1 MYVPPAADFPVVTNT
16 VISSTHFNNT
26 INDLAT
32 GLTTCLTKDGQTTP
46 TANIKLGGFKLV
58 NVGPSTVSGDA
69 LVFGSAGTVTTL
81 TATTGVL
88 TPLLQSSGAVDL
100 VLGANSGTDWNIAST
115 GKHWL
120 PGADGTQNIGS
131 AVKRIATLFASI
143 ADSGSGALVL
153 KGAGTTAQTITG
165 ANTVFAGTITPT
177 QTGGIV
183 GTTTNNDVQAGSVGE
198 LITASLAVG
207 SQINLTN
214 NVPANIISISLTAGD
229 WDVSGVLHFNYGATD
244 SIGFLVGSTSST
256 SATHGAVDTQTQ
268 LVFPSAGQVNGNQTP
283 HRMSVPMNRFKLSG
297 TTTVF
302 LVATAA
308 FTGGY
313 ASHGMIRAR
322 RIR

>member
-1 MYVPPAADFPVVTNT
+1 MADQKIGDLTALTGATVDATNDIIPIVDT
-16 VISSTHFNNT
+16 
-26 INDLAT
+26 
-32 GLTTCLTKDGQTTP
+32 
-46 TANIKLGGFKLV
+46 
-58 NVGPSTVSGDA
+58 
-69 LVFGSAGTVTTL
+69 SAGTGGTTKQISVDELFKSVVTTTNSTTTNTGTVNATVKVVAPILDSNAGTL
-81 TATTGVL
+81 T
-88 TPLLQSSGAVDL
+88 
-100 VLGANSGTDWNIAST
+100 
-115 GKHWL
+115 
-120 PGADGTQNIGS
+120 
-131 AVKRIATLFASI
+131 
-143 ADSGSGALVL
+143 L
-153 KGAGTTAQTITG
+153 KGATTTAQTITG

-244 SIGFLVGSTSST
+244 SVGFLIGSTSST

-308 FTGGY
+308 FTGAY
-313 ASHGMIRAR
+313 NAHGMIRAR
-322 RIR
+322 RVR